1 VSEEVGGWVGG
12 GKTRRLREEMEMEE
26 VTVTVI
32 ETNKRYLRGETTSTL
47 PSREN
52 YKQLNIQQKTLQVS
66 VLYSRN
72 KSTGTVRKNK
82 YDK

>member
-47 PSREN
+47 PSRED
-52 YKQLNIQQKTLQVS
+52 YK
-66 VLYSRN
+66 
-72 KSTGTVRKNK
+72 
-82 YDK
+82 